1 MIEPAALA
9 SFPVRAEE
17 AWQPV
22 LLGGMIPFVG
32 ALAVF
37 GLIYKAVKDNP
48 ENDRKDDEPPEA
60 SAGAEDPEDP
70 SAPT

>member
-9 SFPVRAEE
+9 VVPVRAEE

-22 LLGGMIPFVG
+22 LLGGMIPVVG

-37 GLIYKAVKDNP
+37 GLIYKAVKANP
-48 ENDRKDDEPPEA
+48 ENDPKQDESSEPQ
-60 SAGAEDPEDP
+60 DPGD
-70 SAPT
+70 SNSST